1 MFKTEITQIIQ
12 IVKIF
17 SHFFIKKLFN
27 LKLSKLFIFF
37 LSITFLSCATYTA
50 NSNELMPNLIKCEVS
65 RSVSKKM
72 DYEFIKSSSNKFTK
86 KLDLLGQNK
95 NNYNLFISNGTKP
108 SAGYKLNFDKA
119 IKKNNKINIYFTE
132 IEPPKLSAN
141 AAVLT
146 YPYCLLDIKNEK
158 KFRIFINN
166 KKKKKSF
173 FKLSI
178 F

>member
-1 MFKTEITQIIQ
+1 M
-12 IVKIF
+12 
-17 SHFFIKKLFN
+17 
-27 LKLSKLFIFF
+27 KLSKLFIFF

-72 DYEFIKSSSNKFTK
+72 DYEFIKSSSNKFSK
-86 KLDLLGQNK
+86 KLDSLGQNK

>member
-1 MFKTEITQIIQ
+1 M
-12 IVKIF
+12 
-17 SHFFIKKLFN
+17 
-27 LKLSKLFIFF
+27 KLSKLFIFF

-72 DYEFIKSSSNKFTK
+72 DYEFIKSSSNKFSK

>member
-1 MFKTEITQIIQ
+1 
-12 IVKIF
+12 
-17 SHFFIKKLFN
+17 
-27 LKLSKLFIFF
+27 
-37 LSITFLSCATYTA
+37 
-50 NSNELMPNLIKCEVS
+50 
-65 RSVSKKM
+65 M
-72 DYEFIKSSSNKFTK
+72 DYEFIKSSSNKFSK

>member
-1 MFKTEITQIIQ
+1 M
-12 IVKIF
+12 
-17 SHFFIKKLFN
+17 
-27 LKLSKLFIFF
+27 KLSKLFIFF

-72 DYEFIKSSSNKFTK
+72 DYEFIKSSSNKFSK

-146 YPYCLLDIKNEK
+146 YPYCILDIKNEK

>member
-27 LKLSKLFIFF
+27 LILSKIFIFF
-37 LSITFLSCATYTA
+37 LSITSLSCATYTA
-50 NSNELMPNLIKCEVS
+50 NSDELTLNLIKCEVS

-95 NNYNLFISNGTKP
+95 NNYNLFISMLYF
-108 SAGYKLNFDKA
+108 GYLCYTMDLDC
-119 IKKNNKINIYFTE
+119 ITCIS
-132 IEPPKLSAN
+132 IE
-141 AAVLT
+141 
-146 YPYCLLDIKNEK
+146 YPWYSMDIHGYP
-158 KFRIFINN
+158 
-166 KKKKKSF
+166 
-173 FKLSI
+173 
-178 F
+178 

>member
-1 MFKTEITQIIQ
+1 M
-12 IVKIF
+12 
-17 SHFFIKKLFN
+17 
-27 LKLSKLFIFF
+27 KLSKLFIFF

-72 DYEFIKSSSNKFTK
+72 DYEFIKSSSNKFSK

-108 SAGYKLNFDKA
+108 SAGYKLKFDKA

-146 YPYCLLDIKNEK
+146 YPYCILDIKNEK